1 MEGFD
6 CPTCNRGEIVMASGP
21 GRLMR
26 YRHIPDLEIPS
37 ELPLPACSACGAL
50 WLDAEATRR
59 LEPVLE
65 AAYRAALA
73 RKAEQA
79 IEALRPHIAQ
89 RELERLLG
97 VSAGLLSKLKNGK
110 ETSGPMVAVLML
122 LAEKPHRLEALQRL
136 WHLQTTQVGPVEM
149 SPVLIWDSSEPIRS
163 SLFENTPK
171 TSARLRV
178 LVNEQASPMLLSL
191 VA

>member
-6 CPTCNRGEIVMASGP
+6 CPTCNRGEIVMAKGP
-21 GRLMR
+21 GRRMR
-26 YRHIPDLEIPS
+26 YRHIPDLEIPEEL
-37 ELPLPACSACGAL
+37 ELPTCSACGER
-50 WLDAEATRR
+50 WLDADATRR
-59 LEPVLE
+59 LECALE
-65 AAYRAALA
+65 SAYRTALA

-79 IEALRPHIAQ
+79 IEALRPHVAQ

-122 LAEKPHRLEALQRL
+122 LAEKPHRVEALQRL
-136 WHLQTTQVGPVEM
+136 WALAP
-149 SPVLIWDSSEPIRS
+149 
-163 SLFENTPK
+163 
-171 TSARLRV
+171 
-178 LVNEQASPMLLSL
+178 EQAVIGPLRIRRSEEPLLSNLFKEVPKASAIQKIHYSVDEEASPEFVRL

>member
-6 CPTCNRGEIVMASGP
+6 CPTCNRGEIVLATGP
-21 GRLMR
+21 DRRMR
-26 YRHIPDLEIPS
+26 YRHIPDLEIPA
-37 ELPLPACSACGAL
+37 ELALPTCSACGER

-59 LEPVLE
+59 LESAME
-65 AAYRAALA
+65 ATYKAALA

-89 RELERLLG
+89 RDLERLLG

-110 ETSGPMVAVLML
+110 ETSGPMVAALML
-122 LAEKPHRLEALQRL
+122 LAEKPHRLEGLHRL
-136 WHLQTTQVGPVEM
+136 WAMAPELPGSVAM
-149 SPVLIWDSSEPIRS
+149 SPVRVLRPSGMAHA
-163 SLFENTPK
+163 SLFQEGPTASTHLSVSVD
-171 TSARLRV
+171 TSPPTLMR
-178 LVNEQASPMLLSL
+178 L